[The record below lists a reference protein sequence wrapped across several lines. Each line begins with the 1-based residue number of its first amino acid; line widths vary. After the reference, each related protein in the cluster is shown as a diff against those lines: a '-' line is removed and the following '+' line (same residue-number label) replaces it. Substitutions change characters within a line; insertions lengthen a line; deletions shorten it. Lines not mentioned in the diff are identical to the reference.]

1 MEGNELMRAVQTEH
15 SPALADEVQATLA
28 QMGDIM
34 RSMANMLR
42 ATNERMASLER
53 EVKLLT
59 KVTPAQANAIN
70 NAIRQRAAEL
80 CETYRAQGCE
90 KAAAN
95 AIRRAVRLTTGTN
108 SVRELPRC
116 EYSVAMDQVQMWDDY
131 KTMRAI
137 KAKGLR

>member
-1 MEGNELMRAVQTEH
+1 MEGRGLMQIAPGTP
-15 SPALADEVQATLA
+15 STLPAEVQATLA

-34 RSMANMLR
+34 RGMANMLR

-59 KVTPAQANAIN
+59 KVTPAQASAIN
-70 NAIRQRAAEL
+70 EAIRQRAAEL
-80 CETYRAQGCE
+80 CEKYRAQGCE

-108 SVRELPRC
+108 SVRDLPRC
-116 EYSVAMDQVQMWDDY
+116 EYSVAMEQVSMWDDR
-131 KTMRAI
+131 KVMKALRA
-137 KAKGLR
+137 KVNGT

>member
-1 MEGNELMRAVQTEH
+1 MESRELMQIAPGTP
-15 SPALADEVQATLA
+15 STLPAEVQATLA

-34 RSMANMLR
+34 RGMANMLR

-59 KVTPAQANAIN
+59 KVTPAQASAITE
-70 NAIRQRAAEL
+70 AIRQRAAEL
-80 CETYRAQGCE
+80 CENYRAQGCE

-108 SVRELPRC
+108 SVRDLPRC
-116 EYSVAMDQVQMWDDY
+116 EYSVAMEQVSMWDDR
-131 KTMRAI
+131 KVMKALRA
-137 KAKGLR
+137 KVNGT

>member
-1 MEGNELMRAVQTEH
+1 MESRELMQIAPGTP
-15 SPALADEVQATLA
+15 STLPAEVQATLA

-34 RSMANMLR
+34 RGMANMLR

-59 KVTPAQANAIN
+59 KVTPAQASAIN
-70 NAIRQRAAEL
+70 EAIRQRAAEL
-80 CETYRAQGCE
+80 CENYRAQGCE

-108 SVRELPRC
+108 SVRDLPRC
-116 EYSVAMDQVQMWDDY
+116 EYSVAMEQVSMWDDR
-131 KTMRAI
+131 KVMKSLRA
-137 KAKGLR
+137 KVNGT